1 MALRKWE
8 ILFWCGRDGFY
19 HQGTKTQRLKGEEIA
34 IIRYEKPVARIFPRR
49 ADRTD
54 AVANAERGGCATSLG
69 ILDRP

>member
-34 IIRYEKPVARIFPRR
+34 IIRYEKPVARIFP
-49 ADRTD
+49 
-54 AVANAERGGCATSLG
+54 EG
-69 ILDRP
+69 RPGLTLS